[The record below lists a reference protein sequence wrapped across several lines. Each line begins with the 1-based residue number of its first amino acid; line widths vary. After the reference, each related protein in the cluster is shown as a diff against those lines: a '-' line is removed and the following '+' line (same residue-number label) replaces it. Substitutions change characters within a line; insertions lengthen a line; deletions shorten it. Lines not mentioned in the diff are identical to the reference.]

1 MLVLSVHLY
10 LVLQMMGVM
19 MQIHPTADVVL
30 ELGGGK
36 NIVTPMV
43 DTDLSIVPE
52 KSELNVKDFTPWRV
66 ILTVHVILSILR

>member
-1 MLVLSVHLY
+1 MSAHLY

-19 MQIHPTADVVL
+19 MQTHPTADVVL

-36 NIVTPMV
+36 NTVTPMV

-52 KSELNVKDFTPWRV
+52 KK
-66 ILTVHVILSILR
+66 